1 MEYLIGN
8 KKIVDWGLFAEVEI
22 DQDKSQQIEIVL
34 PQKIQQ
40 QIYDIIEA
48 NIDKAKAIEAMAK
61 F

>member
-8 KKIVDWGLFAEVEI
+8 KKIVDWGLFAEVETE
-22 DQDKSQQIEIVL
+22 QDKSQQIEIVL

-40 QIYDIIEA
+40 QIFDIIEA
-48 NIDKAKAIEAMAK
+48 NIDKAKVIEAIAQ

>member
-40 QIYDIIEA
+40 QIFDIIEA
-48 NIDKAKAIEAMAK
+48 NIDKAKVIEAIAQ

>member
-8 KKIVDWGLFAEVEI
+8 KKIVDWGLFAEIEI

-34 PQKIQQ
+34 PEKIQQ
-40 QIYDIIEA
+40 QIYDIIES
-48 NIDKAKAIEAMAK
+48 NIDKAKVIEAMAQ

>member
-8 KKIVDWGLFAEVEI
+8 KKIVDWGLFAEVET

-34 PQKIQQ
+34 PEKIQQ
-40 QIYDIIEA
+40 QIFDIIEA
-48 NIDKAKAIEAMAK
+48 NIDKAKVIEAMAQ

>member
-34 PQKIQQ
+34 PEKIQQ
-40 QIYDIIEA
+40 QIYDIIES
-48 NIDKAKAIEAMAK
+48 NIDKAKVIEAMAQ

>member
-22 DQDKSQQIEIVL
+22 DKDKSQQIEIVL
-34 PQKIQQ
+34 PEKIQQ
-40 QIYDIIEA
+40 QIFDIIES
-48 NIDKAKAIEAMAK
+48 NIDKAKVIQAMAQ

>member
-48 NIDKAKAIEAMAK
+48 NIDKAKVIEAIAQ

>member
-34 PQKIQQ
+34 PEKIQQ
-40 QIYDIIEA
+40 QIYDIIES
-48 NIDKAKAIEAMAK
+48 NIDKAKVIDAMAQ

>member
-34 PQKIQQ
+34 PEKIQQ

-48 NIDKAKAIEAMAK
+48 NIDKAKVIEAMAQ

>member
-34 PQKIQQ
+34 PEKIQQ
-40 QIYDIIEA
+40 QIFDIIES
-48 NIDKAKAIEAMAK
+48 NIDKAKVIQAMAQ

>member
-40 QIYDIIEA
+40 QIYDIIES
-48 NIDKAKAIEAMAK
+48 NIDKAKVIEAMAQ